1 MEKVLEAVNELES
14 KTKET
19 YYASAFKP
27 NFANKLFSSEAR
39 GLKNEKLVAVLQK
52 DARKG
57 MGIYEFTN
65 IMAIVERQTKHK
77 KVGASSGIECSSIS
91 ILMIS

>member
-1 MEKVLEAVNELES
+1 MEKVLQAVHELEG

-39 GLKNEKLVAVLQK
+39 GLKNEKLVTVLEK
-52 DARKG
+52 DTRKG

-65 IMAIVERQTKHK
+65 IMSIVERQTKHK
-77 KVGASSGIECSSIS
+77 KVRLFFDIDCSSIS
-91 ILMIS
+91 ILMIL